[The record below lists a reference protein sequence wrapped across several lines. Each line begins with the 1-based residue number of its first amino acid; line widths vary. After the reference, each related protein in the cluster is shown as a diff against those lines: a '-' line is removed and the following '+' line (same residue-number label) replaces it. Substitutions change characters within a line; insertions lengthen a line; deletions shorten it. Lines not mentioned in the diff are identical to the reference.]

1 MMCDGEDRIVVGKKK
16 AGSGGGDG
24 GVIKLNVFRQNAL
37 TDQRRRQN
45 RVGNVWLQGFSKF
58 EKGKGAGRALLGS
71 GGRELRATVFAE
83 RLPFVPCVLQ
93 SFQSLELELAE
104 ISSLLSSSGQIEW
117 QSSQGI
123 SIWTEEQ
130 RKPALSPVVVVWC
143 AALPSLHSVPK
154 LLERSLNIFDERAG
168 VLSPSGPAL
177 RTPAGWQTSGRKPVV
192 PVSSP
197 ADKTTSSPGPLVRTI
212 FLDTV
217 VLMSITPQLLL
228 S

>member
-1 MMCDGEDRIVVGKKK
+1 M
-16 AGSGGGDG
+16 GGNG

-45 RVGNVWLQGFSKF
+45 RVGNVWLQGFYKF
-58 EKGKGAGRALLGS
+58 GKGKGAGRALLGS

-143 AALPSLHSVPK
+143 AANRSDPKFQTFNTAAWGVVIGLSCAHPPSPDVVCSNSYKKVYHRRLGGVHWHFRV
-154 LLERSLNIFDERAG
+154 DEQ
-168 VLSPSGPAL
+168 S
-177 RTPAGWQTSGRKPVV
+177 W
-192 PVSSP
+192 
-197 ADKTTSSPGPLVRTI
+197 
-212 FLDTV
+212 
-217 VLMSITPQLLL
+217 
-228 S
+228 